1 MDIFSGTA
9 RGALRRSL
17 PCLLLALFLALA
29 GCAYRPARLPLAESE
44 ATGARE
50 AFRRMVSGQALCARA
65 VDAEVTV
72 TVATPWQSGSM
83 VGYLQLMAPGY
94 LKFVGVN
101 PLGQPLLITG
111 TDGESCRHV
120 LPAERK
126 IYEGPLSAEAVRRFL
141 PAGFDPARSYY
152 WLIGRL
158 RPGQVRIRE
167 VAGDPDGA
175 GLWVEFSY
183 EGEARRELA
192 LFDPLRLLLR
202 RHLLLDGQGEV
213 AFEVEY
219 DSYSGGECPLP
230 GLVTIRG
237 DRRYG
242 HLLLRLGNWLPG
254 EALTG
259 DDFKITVPA
268 DFTRIPIK

>member
-1 MDIFSGTA
+1 MDIFHCTA
-9 RGALRRSL
+9 RVALPRSL
-17 PCLLLALFLALA
+17 ALLLLTLLLALA
-29 GCAYRPARLPLAESE
+29 GCAYRPTRLPLAESE
-44 ATGARE
+44 AAGARA
-50 AFRRMVSGQALCARA
+50 AFRRMLTGQAVCARA

-72 TVATPWQSGSM
+72 TMATPWQSGSLP
-83 VGYLQLMAPGY
+83 GYLQLMAPGY

-111 TDGESCRHV
+111 TDGETGRYV
-120 LPAERK
+120 LPGERK
-126 IYEGPLSAEAVRRFL
+126 IYEGPLSAEAIRRFL
-141 PAGFDPARSYY
+141 PAGFDPTRSYY

-167 VAGDPDGA
+167 VAGDPEGTGYWA
-175 GLWVEFSY
+175 EFRY

-192 LFDPLRLLLR
+192 LFDPERLLLL
-202 RHLLLDGQGEV
+202 RHLLLDEQGKV
-213 AFEVEY
+213 AFEVAY

-230 GLVTIRG
+230 ELVTIRG

-254 EALTG
+254 ETLTG
-259 DDFKITVPA
+259 DDFQITVPA